1 MRALVTGAAGF
12 IGSAYVRV
20 VLAARPD
27 DEVVV
32 LDKLTYAG
40 RRENL
45 AEVEDRIEFVE
56 GAIEDPAAVRA
67 AMEGCELV
75 VNFAAES
82 HVDRSISGQDP
93 FAVTHVIGTG
103 VLLDAARELGVRRFL
118 QVSTDEV
125 YGSIDEATFTE
136 ASPLNPS

>member
-1 MRALVTGAAGF
+1 VKLLVTGAAGF

-20 VLAARPD
+20 VLDARPD

-45 AEVEDRIEFVE
+45 ADIEDRIAFIE
-56 GAIEDPAAVRA
+56 GAIEDPVAVRE
-67 AMEGCELV
+67 AMQGCDAV

-82 HVDRSISGQDP
+82 HVDRSI
-93 FAVTHVIGTG
+93 
-103 VLLDAARELGVRRFL
+103 AARVRPHARDRH
-118 QVSTDEV
+118 V
-125 YGSIDEATFTE
+125 GA
-136 ASPLNPS
+136 ARRRP